1 LEEAAGVLVQVP
13 MLPVPPCILSPLL
26 QLLTVTD
33 VGLGL
38 DEVAAGVYTYEQV
51 HFDVVVVEPA
61 TVEVKVCTVPAMTVA
76 AVGVT
81 VSVTTLAPEPPQPLC
96 HSNAAAS
103 ISIAAVWIVYDFIT
117 DVSPMFTRA
126 SPRPLF

>member
-1 LEEAAGVLVQVP
+1 MLVQVP
-13 MLPVPPCILSPLL
+13 RLPVPPCILAPLV
-26 QLLTVTD
+26 QLLTVCE

-61 TVEVKVCTVPAMTVA
+61 TVEVKVCTVPAITVA
-76 AVGVT
+76 PAGLT
-81 VSVTTLAPEPPQPLC
+81 VSVTTLAPEPPQPFC

-103 ISIAAVWIVYDFIT
+103 ISTAAVWIVCDFIT
-117 DVSPMFTRA
+117 DVSLMFTRA
-126 SPRPLF
+126 SPRSLF